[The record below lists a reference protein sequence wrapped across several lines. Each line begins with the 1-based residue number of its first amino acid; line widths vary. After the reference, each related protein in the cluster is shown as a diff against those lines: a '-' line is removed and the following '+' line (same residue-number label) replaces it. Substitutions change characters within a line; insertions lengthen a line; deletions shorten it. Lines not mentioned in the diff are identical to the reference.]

1 MLVFK
6 HLLATLTLLCL
17 LDLFKD
23 FTDDYDYDDDDDD
36 DDDDDV
42 HLLTLNYL
50 IYFICTFY

>member
-36 DDDDDV
+36 DVDV

-50 IYFICTFY
+50 IYFIFTFY